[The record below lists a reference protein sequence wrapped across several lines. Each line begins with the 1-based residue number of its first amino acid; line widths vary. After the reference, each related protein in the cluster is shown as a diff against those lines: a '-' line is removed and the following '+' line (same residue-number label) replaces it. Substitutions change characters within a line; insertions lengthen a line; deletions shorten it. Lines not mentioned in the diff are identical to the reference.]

1 MLKEQ
6 YSSRQEQSVLQA
18 GSDNENGGIIDGKAR
33 KQGVWKGSE
42 NMDPYEQPPNKQEC
56 AMERNLRSATAAKE
70 RRHILKTSS
79 VKRGGE

>member
-33 KQGVWKGSE
+33 KQGV
-42 NMDPYEQPPNKQEC
+42 
-56 AMERNLRSATAAKE
+56 
-70 RRHILKTSS
+70 
-79 VKRGGE
+79 